1 MNEKQGTLLVAG
13 DYGASDE
20 ESDNEYVPPLKE
32 KGSNTGTNILN
43 HPDTY
48 RSQHISK
55 YEKQG
60 KR

>member
-1 MNEKQGTLLVAG
+1 MNGKQGTLLVAG

-20 ESDNEYVPPLKE
+20 ESDNEYAPPLKE
-32 KGSNTGTNILN
+32 KDSNTGSNTLN
-43 HPDTY
+43 HPNTY
-48 RSQHISK
+48 NSQHISK